1 MMLAE
6 KQGTTVPLL
15 IGHRIMGISLFW
27 TGEIAEGRKHLDQA
41 VTLYQPR
48 QHRPFATRF
57 GHDPGVAGLIN
68 RAFALWSLGY
78 PEAALEDADN
88 AVKTAREIDQAATLM
103 YALSNATWSH
113 IYCGNYETAIAL
125 VQELLPLAQ
134 EKRAAY
140 WTAFGLINQGYLWA
154 LTGSLSNG
162 VSTMSSGIAAWR
174 STEANIWIP
183 FFVSRLAHAHAELG
197 DFQEASRC
205 IEGAIQAVKTTKE
218 RWCEADIYRMAGEIS
233 LISQERD
240 AVKAEEY
247 FERARTVAR
256 QQHAKSWE
264 LRGSMSLARLWRDQG
279 KVQQARELLA
289 PVYGWF
295 TEGFDTRDL
304 KEAKALLEELAA

>member
-1 MMLAE
+1 
-6 KQGTTVPLL
+6 
-15 IGHRIMGISLFW
+15 MGISLFW

-48 QHRPFATRF
+48 EHRPFATRF

-88 AVKTAREIDQAATLM
+88 ALKNAREIDQAATLM
-103 YALSNATWSH
+103 YALSNATWTQ
-113 IYCGNYETAIAL
+113 IYCGSYETAIAL
-125 VQELLPLAQ
+125 VQELLPLAK
-134 EKRAAY
+134 EKHAAY

-162 VSTMSSGIAAWR
+162 VSTLASGIAAWR
-174 STEANIWIP
+174 STGANIWIP
-183 FFVSRLAHAHAELG
+183 FFVSRLARAHAELG

-205 IEGAIQAVKTTKE
+205 IKEAIQAVKTTKE
-218 RWCEADIYRMAGEIS
+218 RWCEADISRIAGEIA
-233 LISQERD
+233 LISPERD

-247 FERARTVAR
+247 FECARTVAR
-256 QQHAKSWE
+256 QQQAKSWE
-264 LRGSMSLARLWRDQG
+264 LRAATSLARLWRDQG
-279 KVQQARELLA
+279 KVQKARELLA

-295 TEGFDTRDL
+295 TEGFDTLDL
-304 KEAKALLEELAA
+304 KEAKALLAELAL